1 MKKPF
6 IKSFMASVLLLLLI
20 FGTSCGPS
28 GKLSKLFMS
37 KRYKKALAQIHDL
50 DSVNYALRV
59 DTTEYG
65 LKYRKLVSANRT
77 QIDKYIQLTSDFNNL
92 TSRANEL
99 SSKNDQLMNST
110 LSNTQKF
117 TLALKNKEAELQER
131 ETKLKELQAIVHK
144 QDSITKSL
152 ENSVKNA
159 LLGFKSDELSV
170 EVKNGKVYVSMRDK
184 LLFKSGSADVEEK
197 GKDALKKLEMAL
209 NKNQDLD
216 ILIEGHTD
224 NVPIKTGIYKDN
236 WDLSVAR
243 ATSIVRYISGDNKL
257 NPKRVEAA
265 GRGEFYPVASNETAD
280 GKAKN
285 RRTEIIL
292 SPKLDEL
299 MKILQSR

>member
-1 MKKPF
+1 
-6 IKSFMASVLLLLLI
+6 
-20 FGTSCGPS
+20 
-28 GKLSKLFMS
+28 MS
-37 KRYKKALAQIHDL
+37 
-50 DSVNYALRV
+50 
-59 DTTEYG
+59 
-65 LKYRKLVSANRT
+65 
-77 QIDKYIQLTSDFNNL
+77 
-92 TSRANEL
+92 
-99 SSKNDQLMNST
+99 ST

-131 ETKLKELQAIVHK
+131 EMKLKELQAIVHK
-144 QDSITKSL
+144 QDSITNSL
-152 ENSVKNA
+152 ENIVKNA

-197 GKDALKKLEMAL
+197 GKDALKKLETAL

-265 GRGEFYPVASNETAD
+265 GRGEYYPIASNETAE
-280 GKAKN
+280 GRAKN

-299 MKILQSR
+299 MKILQSK